1 MSPRRGLFHAM
12 EIWKY
17 GRQNRLVGVQH
28 EGCAAAALSEA
39 TVGPVDVG
47 AIFYIEPAEFSESHS
62 DVAVLICGDG
72 SDRDRWAETRQ
83 FNDGEVALLQPD
95 RLRALIRSY
104 EKNLALAA
112 IAADAVVP
120 PVRGR
125 LTFLNRVTVTVSNVD
140 VIASVFL

>member
-104 EKNLALAA
+104 EKKLGIGCHRCRRRSAA
-112 IAADAVVP
+112 SKRQTD
-120 PVRGR
+120 
-125 LTFLNRVTVTVSNVD
+125 FLEQGYGD
-140 VIASVFL
+140 GIEC